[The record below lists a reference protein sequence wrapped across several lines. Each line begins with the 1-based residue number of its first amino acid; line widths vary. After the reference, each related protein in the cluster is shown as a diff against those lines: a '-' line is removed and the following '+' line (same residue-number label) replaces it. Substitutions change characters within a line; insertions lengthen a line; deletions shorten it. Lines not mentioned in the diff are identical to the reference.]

1 MRFRHLLFG
10 ATALIA
16 LAAGAVD
23 LSADISLR
31 YPESETSARSYNLI
45 NSDALLFKQPGMGIT
60 VSSDSRND
68 RPAIRP
74 PMAPPAPG
82 YNVKLRGC
90 NLRPANTN
98 NTAIVTFRANPDYGM
113 TTLVTGDQFR
123 ANGGGCYNGNDY
135 YFIGYTQLFGSSIAQ
150 YYHYNAST
158 WEMLSVRDAEE
169 GCIGYD
175 MTYDP
180 TDGKIYGIFY
190 TDDMTGYVFGTFD
203 PETVTRTAIA
213 TLPCEYFAIAASPR
227 GVIYAIDEDG
237 DLNTLDKTSG
247 KATLVGST
255 GVKPRFKQSADF
267 DDATGRLYWVAAKA
281 DNTSAF
287 YEVDTT
293 TGAAT
298 KIFDLPD
305 EDQIVALDVMTPE
318 ALQGAPNTA
327 DALKIDITDGSLKGR
342 LTFTAPDYTFGGSPL
357 TGSLSY
363 EVTVDGTVSETGT
376 VAAGATKTVDVEAT
390 TAGFHTLGVTT
401 SNSTGK
407 SPVRELKAW
416 FGKDTPSAVAN
427 MRLTSDN
434 TRLSLSWDAPTQGVN
449 GGYIDAAALR
459 YTVVRQPDNVT
470 VATSQTATT
479 FTESFSTSGTG
490 VWYDVTP
497 EADGLTGPTASSPKA
512 LTGGAM
518 SVPYSENF
526 DNSSANDF
534 FTVIDVRNDGKTWE
548 FVYDEDYN
556 EGDMQCKYSSEN
568 AKDDWLISPP
578 IRLESGRLYNISLDV
593 RARSGSLYPETME
606 IMMATAAT
614 AEAMKADNA
623 VTVMEEQTFRS
634 SRFTTVTNLVQVP
647 ADGIY
652 YIGIHAT
659 TKADSDVLAIDNLKV
674 TQEAGSNAPAAVTDI
689 KIVPNAD
696 GSEGLTLTFT
706 TPSLSIA
713 GNNLRS
719 LSKVEIYRG
728 ETVVHTVAPVE
739 PGKTYTW
746 YDAAPAKGLNTYDL
760 RAFDGDLRG
769 LAGTASGFSGF
780 DVPGRPKNVRVTEK
794 DGFVGLTWEAPTEGE
809 QGGVFD
815 KNDLSYIVLDSESN
829 IIMEDL
835 TDTRWDF
842 RPQLESEQNLYAW
855 SVAAKTSAGI
865 GYPANSNVIA
875 LGTPYALPFKDS
887 FPKAINQTTPW
898 GQYISGQGGRWFTS
912 DTGVSPIANPQDNDG
927 GLLTFIPKAD
937 DDEALIYS
945 AKIDVS
951 DAKAPVVDFW
961 YHYAAGMTG
970 NLAIEAAANYGN
982 YTEVSRIDYTK
993 AREGWN
999 FARIPLDKIDCSGFI
1014 QFGLRA
1020 STGDATRHLHV
1031 DNLVVRDPATND
1043 LLALDVTAAGDLK
1056 VGSETTVTAT
1066 VQNIGTTTVSDYTVE
1081 LWVNGMQLGST
1092 PGTSIEPLKTA
1103 TFDFKVTPTV
1113 AMSAKASFG
1122 VKVINT
1128 GDANLA
1134 DNTYIGSYYDVEM
1147 PRWPVVTDLTGSY
1160 DGANV
1165 NLEWT
1170 PMTDAVLEPEHVT
1183 DKVETYEPFI
1193 IDNIGDWTTVDVDG
1207 GEGTFTI
1214 KNTSSFNVD
1223 YPNAGKPMAFQ
1234 VFNPSQAGLL
1244 LVNGEGSP
1252 TGWMPHSGNQYFAAF
1267 GDTDGANDDWLI
1279 SPELSG
1285 EAQTITFFARS
1296 YSDIYGL
1303 EQIEVLTS
1311 ATDRNT
1317 ESFERVKGIARDV
1330 PAAWTQYTVELPE
1343 GTRFFAIRCTS
1354 RNRFV
1359 LLVDDISFIPAG
1371 ATPTSI
1377 AIKGYN
1383 VYRNGILLNDE
1394 IITEPRFS
1402 EPFAK
1407 KQSPKYAVTAVY
1419 DKCESNFSNI
1429 VTVNTSGIDA
1439 VDSDNLRVM
1448 ASEGCIVIENGRGI
1462 DVTVCRPDGITV
1474 WKGTPATARQTIGL
1488 PQGIY
1493 IVSTKTKT
1501 VKVLVR

>member
-10 ATALIA
+10 ATALLA
-16 LAAGAVD
+16 LAAGAVNF
-23 LSADISLR
+23 SADISLR
-31 YPESETSARSYNLI
+31 HPGPERPSRAYNLL
-45 NSDALLFKQPGMGIT
+45 NSDLLLFKQPAMGKT
-60 VSSDSRND
+60 VSTDSRSV
-68 RPAIRP
+68 RPAVTP

-82 YNVKLRGC
+82 YNVRLRGC
-90 NLRPANTN
+90 NLRPANTDK
-98 NTAIVTFRANPDYGM
+98 TAIVTFRANADYDM
-113 TTLVTGDQFR
+113 TSIVTGDQFR

-135 YFIGYTQLFGSSIAQ
+135 YFIGYTQLFGTSIAQ
-150 YYHYNAST
+150 FYHYNAST
-158 WEMLSVRDAEE
+158 WEMLTVRDAAE

-175 MTYDP
+175 MTYDS

-190 TDDMTGYVFGTFD
+190 NDDMTGYVFGTFD
-203 PETVTRTAIA
+203 PASVTRTAIA
-213 TLPCEYFAIAASPR
+213 TLSCEFFAIAASPQ

-247 KATLVGST
+247 KVTLVGST
-255 GVKPRFKQSADF
+255 GVKPQFKQSADF
-267 DDATGRLYWVAAKA
+267 DDSTGRLYWVAAQA

-287 YEVDTT
+287 YEVNTT
-293 TGAAT
+293 TGAAS

-327 DALKIDITDGSLKGR
+327 DALKINITDGSLKGK

-357 TGSLSY
+357 TGNLSY
-363 EVTVDGTVSETGT
+363 EVTVDGTPCETGT
-376 VAAGATKTVDVEAT
+376 VAAGAIKTVDIEVS

-401 SNSTGK
+401 SNTTGK

-434 TRLSLSWDAPTQGVN
+434 TRLTLSWDAPAEGIN
-449 GGYIDAAALR
+449 GGYVDATALL
-459 YTVVRQPDNVT
+459 YTIVRQPDNVT

-479 FTESFSTSGTG
+479 FSEPFTASGAG
-490 VWYDVTP
+490 VWFDVTP
-497 EADGLTGPTASSPKA
+497 EADGLTGPTASSPKV

-518 SVPYSENF
+518 SVPYTENF
-526 DNSSANDF
+526 DNPSADDF
-534 FTVIDVRNDGKTWE
+534 FTVIDGSNDGSTWE
-548 FVYDEDYN
+548 FIYDEDYN
-556 EGDMQCKYSSEN
+556 EGEMQCRYSSEN
-568 AKDDWLISPP
+568 AKDEWLITPP

-593 RARSGSLYPETME
+593 KARTGSLYPETME
-606 IMMATAAT
+606 IMMAADAT

-623 VTVMEEQTFRS
+623 VKVMEEQTFRS

-659 TKADSDVLAIDNLKV
+659 TKADSDVLAIDNLKI

-689 KIVPNAD
+689 KIIPNPD

-706 TPSLSIA
+706 APTLSIA

-728 ETVVHTVAPVE
+728 ETVVHTVTNVE

-746 YDAAPAKGLNTYDL
+746 YDASPEKGLNTYDL
-760 RAFDGDLRG
+760 RAFDGELRG

-780 DVPGRPKNVRVTEK
+780 DVPGRPRNVHVTEK
-794 DGFVGLTWEAPTEGE
+794 DGFVGLSWEAPTDGE

-829 IIMEDL
+829 IIMEGL

-865 GYPANSNVIA
+865 GYPSNSNVIT
-875 LGTPYALPFKDS
+875 LGTPYAIPFKDS
-887 FPKAINQTTPW
+887 FPKAVNQTTPW
-898 GQYISGQGGRWFTS
+898 GQYVSGQGGRWFTS

-927 GLLTFIPKAD
+927 GLLTFIPKENN
-937 DDEALIYS
+937 DEALIYS

-951 DAKAPVVDFW
+951 KANAPVIDLW
-961 YHYAAGMTG
+961 YHYTAGMTG
-970 NLAIEAAANYGN
+970 NLTIEAAANYGN

-1031 DNLVVRDPATND
+1031 DNLVVRDPAAND

-1066 VQNIGTTTVSDYTVE
+1066 IQNIGTTTVSNYSVE
-1081 LWVNGMQLGST
+1081 LWGNGMQLESV
-1092 PGTSIEPLKTA
+1092 PGTTVDPLNT
-1103 TFDFKVTPTV
+1103 TSFDFKVTPTV

-1122 VKVINT
+1122 VKIINE

-1160 DGANV
+1160 DGTNV

-1170 PMTDAVLEPEHVT
+1170 AMTDAVLDPEPTT

-1207 GEGTFTI
+1207 GKGTFTI

-1267 GDTDGANDDWLI
+1267 GDIDGANDDWLI

-1285 EAQTITFFARS
+1285 GAQTITFFARS

-1311 ATDRNT
+1311 TTDRNT
-1317 ESFERVKGIARDV
+1317 ASFERVKGIARDV

-1383 VYRNGILLNDE
+1383 VYRNGERINDA
-1394 IITEPRFS
+1394 IVTEPRFS
-1402 EPFAK
+1402 EPFAT

-1419 DKCESNFSNI
+1419 DKGESNFSNI
-1429 VTVNTSGIDA
+1429 VTVNTSGID
-1439 VDSDNLRVM
+1439 VLDSDNLRVW
-1448 ASEGCIVIENGRGI
+1448 AADGGIVIENGHGVDI
-1462 DVTVCRPDGITV
+1462 TVCRPDGITV
-1474 WKGTPATARQTIGL
+1474 WSGTPSAACHTIGL

-1493 IVSTKTKT
+1493 IVSTKTNT
-1501 VKVLVR
+1501 VKLFVR

>member
-1 MRFRHLLFG
+1 
-10 ATALIA
+10 
-16 LAAGAVD
+16 
-23 LSADISLR
+23 
-31 YPESETSARSYNLI
+31 
-45 NSDALLFKQPGMGIT
+45 
-60 VSSDSRND
+60 
-68 RPAIRP
+68 
-74 PMAPPAPG
+74 
-82 YNVKLRGC
+82 
-90 NLRPANTN
+90 
-98 NTAIVTFRANPDYGM
+98 
-113 TTLVTGDQFR
+113 
-123 ANGGGCYNGNDY
+123 
-135 YFIGYTQLFGSSIAQ
+135 
-150 YYHYNAST
+150 
-158 WEMLSVRDAEE
+158 
-169 GCIGYD
+169 
-175 MTYDP
+175 
-180 TDGKIYGIFY
+180 
-190 TDDMTGYVFGTFD
+190 
-203 PETVTRTAIA
+203 
-213 TLPCEYFAIAASPR
+213 
-227 GVIYAIDEDG
+227 
-237 DLNTLDKTSG
+237 
-247 KATLVGST
+247 
-255 GVKPRFKQSADF
+255 
-267 DDATGRLYWVAAKA
+267 
-281 DNTSAF
+281 
-287 YEVDTT
+287 
-293 TGAAT
+293 
-298 KIFDLPD
+298 
-305 EDQIVALDVMTPE
+305 MTPE

-327 DALKIDITDGSLKGR
+327 DALKIDITDGALKGK

-357 TGSLSY
+357 TGNLSY

-376 VAAGATKTVDVEAT
+376 IAAGATKTVEVEAT

-416 FGKDTPSAVAN
+416 FGKDTPSAVTN

-434 TRLSLSWDAPTQGVN
+434 TGLTLSWDAPTQGVN

-459 YTVVRQPDNVT
+459 YTIVRQPDNVT

-479 FTESFSTSGTG
+479 FSEPFTASGTG

-526 DNSSANDF
+526 DNSSASDF
-534 FTVIDVRNDGKTWE
+534 FTVIDVRKDGKTWE

-593 RARSGSLYPETME
+593 RARSGSLYPETMA

-689 KIVPNAD
+689 KIVPNPD

-746 YDAAPAKGLNTYDL
+746 YDATPAKGLNTYDL

-780 DVPGRPKNVRVTEK
+780 DVPGRPRNVRVTEK
-794 DGFVGLTWEAPTEGE
+794 DGFVGLSWEAPTEGE

-855 SVAAKTSAGI
+855 SVAAKTSAG
-865 GYPANSNVIA
+865 
-875 LGTPYALPFKDS
+875 
-887 FPKAINQTTPW
+887 
-898 GQYISGQGGRWFTS
+898 
-912 DTGVSPIANPQDNDG
+912 
-927 GLLTFIPKAD
+927 
-937 DDEALIYS
+937 
-945 AKIDVS
+945 
-951 DAKAPVVDFW
+951 
-961 YHYAAGMTG
+961 

-999 FARIPLDKIDCSGFI
+999 FTRIPLDKIDCSGFI

-1020 STGDATRHLHV
+1020 STGDATRHLHI
-1031 DNLVVRDPATND
+1031 DNLVVRDPAAND

-1066 VQNIGTTTVSDYTVE
+1066 VQNIGTTIVSDYTVE
-1081 LWVNGMQLGST
+1081 LWVNGMQLEST
-1092 PGTSIEPLKTA
+1092 PGSSIEPLKTA

-1122 VKVINT
+1122 IKVINS

-1147 PRWPVVTDLTGSY
+1147 PRWPAVTDLTGSY
-1160 DGANV
+1160 DGNNV

-1207 GEGTFTI
+1207 GKGTFTI

-1330 PAAWTQYTVELPE
+1330 PAAWTQYTIELPE

-1419 DKCESNFSNI
+1419 DKGESNFSNI

-1493 IVSTKTKT
+1493 IVSTKTNT